1 MAAYAKTREQAQED
15 LELQTHDTE
24 TNSPLNK
31 SITIEEVMAANKRIK
46 INKTPGPDSI
56 TNRMIKAGGEPL
68 ARILHGLFQQLW
80 TWGCTPRSWSRVLV
94 NPIHKGKKK
103 DKLDPSSYRGIAL
116 SSALA
121 KTFEIIVDQR
131 LEEDTRI
138 RNICTSKQFGSKRGN
153 SCSDAMHPFL
163 SHIEQ
168 ERQASRRAAQSTA
181 QLLILK
187 PRSPLLAGP
196 NYITSSAKTE

>member
-1 MAAYAKTREQAQED
+1 MAAT
-15 LELQTHDTE
+15 
-24 TNSPLNK
+24 
-31 SITIEEVMAANKRIK
+31 KRIK
-46 INKTPGPDSI
+46 INKTPGSDSI
-56 TNRMIKAGGEPL
+56 TNRIIKAGGEPL

-168 ERQASRRAAQSTA
+168 ERQAGRPVHCAMIDFETAFPSVSRA
-181 QLLILK
+181 QLYHQLRQNGIKGNILRIIK
-187 PRSPLLAGP
+187 SLTKEHSVRVLHPDIDE
-196 NYITSSAKTE
+196 NE